1 MRRTFQL
8 WLFVS
13 VALAFAA
20 LFYLTYY
27 LQTKEAFNSAE
38 SLIELRMDD
47 AKKQISINENNLKAV
62 LDICNASMANDV
74 KTVAYILE
82 CVPAFATDA
91 HKLEELRQVM
101 GYDEIH
107 VVNKH
112 GLIENCAIDPVIGNA
127 EHYIGFNLKLHAQ
140 SEPFVHGIG
149 KKDFVLV
156 QPPLPRG
163 MDRKLFQYGGA
174 SRLDDEGIVQ
184 LGISVSFLE
193 RAMENNSL
201 ATLSPGLRI
210 GIGGEILILRGEKIV
225 GAARVDLEGRTL
237 TSIGLDQK
245 LIDDIHQGEGSFS
258 AEIDGVKFFGLY
270 IQSGDLTL
278 VGIMPNYEVTSKRNG
293 VAIQLIIA
301 GLVLMLVVFLSVSK
315 LVQTIVID
323 GIDRINI
330 SLGRIT
336 AGHLDEKVEE
346 DNSEEFR
353 KLSGGI
359 NTTVEALKGAIAAE
373 KTRLNSELE
382 FARAV
387 QISALPQIHDDP
399 RFEIYASME
408 AAKEV
413 GGDFYDFFIV
423 DESHLAFLIAD
434 VSGKGIPAAMFMMNA
449 KAQLKSNIL
458 NNPKKPLDEVIYDVN
473 NSICEGNDACMF
485 VTVFVGVLDLR
496 SGLLTYV
503 NAGHN
508 APIVRRAN
516 GEASWLPVE
525 NGFVIGGMDGVSYV
539 QETFQLSPG
548 DGVLLYTDGVTEAMN
563 PQLALY
569 GDDRL
574 ITLMDGPIMHSAPS
588 DCILDELK
596 GDVLAFADGAPQSDD
611 ITMLFLRYLG

>member
-27 LQTKEAFNSAE
+27 LQTKEAFSAAE
-38 SLIELRMDD
+38 SLIELRMED

-163 MDRKLFQYGGA
+163 MDRRLFQYGGA

-210 GIGGEILILRGEKIV
+210 GVGGEILILRGEKIV

-245 LIDDIHQGEGSFS
+245 LINDIHQGEGSFS
-258 AEIDGVKFFGLY
+258 AEIDGVKFFGLFV
-270 IQSGDLTL
+270 QSGDLTL
-278 VGIMPNYEVTSKRNG
+278 VGVMPNYEVTSKRNG

-323 GIDRINI
+323 GIDRINV

-458 NNPKKPLDEVIYDVN
+458 NNPQKPLNEVIYEVN

-508 APIVRRAN
+508 APVVRRAN

-525 NGFVIGGMDGVSYV
+525 NGFVIGGMDSVSYV
-539 QETFQLSPG
+539 QETFQLSPD
-548 DGVLLYTDGVTEAMN
+548 DGILLYTDGVTEAMN

>member
-27 LQTKEAFNSAE
+27 LQTKEAFSAAE
-38 SLIELRMDD
+38 SLIELRMED

-112 GLIENCAIDPVIGNA
+112 GLIENCAIDPIIGNA

-163 MDRKLFQYGGA
+163 MDRRLFQYGGA

-210 GIGGEILILRGEKIV
+210 GVGGEILILRGEKIV

-237 TSIGLDQK
+237 TSIGIDQK
-245 LIDDIHQGEGSFS
+245 LIDDIRQGEGSFS

-270 IQSGDLTL
+270 VQSGDLTL
-278 VGIMPNYEVTSKRNG
+278 VGVMPNYEVTSKRNG

-301 GLVLMLVVFLSVSK
+301 GFVLMLVVFLSVSK

-323 GIDRINI
+323 GIDRINV

-508 APIVRRAN
+508 APVVRRAN

-525 NGFVIGGMDGVSYV
+525 NGFVIGGMDSVSYV
-539 QETFQLSPG
+539 QETFQLSPD
-548 DGVLLYTDGVTEAMN
+548 DGILLYTDGVTEAMN

>member
-1 MRRTFQL
+1 MRRTFQF

-38 SLIELRMDD
+38 SLIELRMED

-270 IQSGDLTL
+270 VQSGDLTL

-323 GIDRINI
+323 GIDRINV

-336 AGHLDEKVEE
+336 AGHLNEKVQEE
-346 DNSEEFR
+346 NSIEFQ
-353 KLSGGI
+353 KLSSGI
-359 NTTVEALKGAIAAE
+359 NSMVAALKGAIAAE

-382 FARAV
+382 FAKMV
-387 QISALPQIHDDP
+387 QESTLPQIHSDP
-399 RFEIYASME
+399 RFQIFASMDT
-408 AAKEV
+408 AKEV
-413 GGDFYDFFIV
+413 GGDFYDFFRI
-423 DESHLAFLIAD
+423 DDSHLAFLIAD
-434 VSGKGIPAAMFMMNA
+434 VSGKGLPAAMFMMNA
-449 KAQLKSNIL
+449 KALLKSSL
-458 NNPKKPLDEVIYDVN
+458 LGSPGKPLDKVIASVN
-473 NSICEGNDACMF
+473 RSLCEGNDACMF
-485 VTVFVGVLDLR
+485 VTVFVGVLDLDT
-496 SGLLTYV
+496 GQMTYV

-508 APIVRRAN
+508 TPIIRRDN
-516 GEASWLPVE
+516 GDISWLPVE
-525 NGFVIGGMDGVSYV
+525 NGFVIGGMDNVNYV
-539 QETFQLSPG
+539 QESFVLAKG
-548 DGVLLYTDGVTEAMN
+548 DGILLYTDGVTEAMN
-563 PQLALY
+563 RQLALY

-574 ITLMDGPIMHSAPS
+574 LDLM
-588 DCILDELK
+588 K
-596 GDVLAFADGAPQSDD
+596 GDVMRTAAPEFVLEELKSDVAKFVNGAPQSDD

>member
-149 KKDFVLV
+149 KRDFVLV

-174 SRLDDEGIVQ
+174 SRLDDVGIVQ

-525 NGFVIGGMDGVSYV
+525 NGFVIGGMDGVSYA

>member
-149 KKDFVLV
+149 KRDFVLV

-174 SRLDDEGIVQ
+174 SRLDDVGIVQ

>member
-149 KKDFVLV
+149 KRDFVLV

-525 NGFVIGGMDGVSYV
+525 NGFVIGGMDGVSYA

>member
-27 LQTKEAFNSAE
+27 LQTKEAFSAAE
-38 SLIELRMDD
+38 SLIELRMED

-112 GLIENCAIDPVIGNA
+112 GLIENCAIDPIIGNA

-163 MDRKLFQYGGA
+163 MDRRLFQYGGA

-210 GIGGEILILRGEKIV
+210 GVGGEILILRGEKIV

-237 TSIGLDQK
+237 TSIGIDQK
-245 LIDDIHQGEGSFS
+245 LIDDIRQGEGSFS

-270 IQSGDLTL
+270 VQSGDLTL
-278 VGIMPNYEVTSKRNG
+278 VGVMPNYEVTSKRNG

-301 GLVLMLVVFLSVSK
+301 GFVLMLVVFLSVSK

-323 GIDRINI
+323 GIDRINV

-458 NNPKKPLDEVIYDVN
+458 NNPRKPLDEVIYDVN

-508 APIVRRAN
+508 APVVRRAN
-516 GEASWLPVE
+516 GKASWLPVE
-525 NGFVIGGMDGVSYV
+525 NGFVIGGMDSVSYV

-548 DGVLLYTDGVTEAMN
+548 DGILLYTDGVTEAMN

>member
-27 LQTKEAFNSAE
+27 LQTKEAFSAAE
-38 SLIELRMDD
+38 SLIELRTED

-163 MDRKLFQYGGA
+163 MDRRLFQYGGA

-210 GIGGEILILRGEKIV
+210 GVGGEILILRGEKIV

-237 TSIGLDQK
+237 TSIGIDQK
-245 LIDDIHQGEGSFS
+245 LIDDIRQGEGSFS

-270 IQSGDLTL
+270 VQSGDLTL
-278 VGIMPNYEVTSKRNG
+278 VGVMPNYEVTSKRNG

-323 GIDRINI
+323 GIDRINV

-458 NNPKKPLDEVIYDVN
+458 NNPRKPLDEVIYDVN

-508 APIVRRAN
+508 APVVRRAN

-525 NGFVIGGMDGVSYV
+525 NGFVIGGMDSVSYV
-539 QETFQLSPG
+539 QETFQLSPD
-548 DGVLLYTDGVTEAMN
+548 DGILLYTDGVTEAMN

>member
-1 MRRTFQL
+1 MRRSFQL

-27 LQTKEAFNSAE
+27 LQTKEAFDSAE
-38 SLIELRMDD
+38 AMIELRMED

-62 LDICNASMANDV
+62 LDICNASMANDI
-74 KTVAYILE
+74 KTVAYILA
-82 CVPAFATDA
+82 CAPVFATNSY
-91 HKLEELRQVM
+91 KLEELRRVM

-107 VVNKH
+107 VINKH

-127 EHYIGFNLKLHAQ
+127 ETYIGFNLKLHAQ

-210 GIGGEILILRGEKIV
+210 GVGGEILIVRGEKIV

-237 TSIGLDQK
+237 TSVGFDPK
-245 LIDDIHQGEGSFS
+245 LISELHQGEGSFS
-258 AEIDGVKFFGLY
+258 AEIDGVDFFGLY
-270 IQSGDLTL
+270 VQSGDLTL
-278 VGIMPNYEVTSKRNG
+278 LGVMPNYEITKKRNSI
-293 VAIQLIIA
+293 AIQLVISA
-301 GLVLMLVVFLSVSK
+301 LVLMLVVFLSVSK
-315 LVQTIVID
+315 LVQVIVID
-323 GIDRINI
+323 GIDRINA

-336 AGHLDEKVEE
+336 AGHLDEKVTENRSKEFEE
-346 DNSEEFR
+346 
-353 KLSGGI
+353 LSGGI

-399 RFEIYASME
+399 RFEIFASME

-458 NNPKKPLDEVIYDVN
+458 NNPQKPLDEVIYEVN

-496 SGLLTYV
+496 SGLMNYV

-508 APIVRRAN
+508 APIIRRAN
-516 GEASWLPVE
+516 GDASWLPVE
-525 NGFVIGGMDGVSYV
+525 NGFVIGGMDSVDYI
-539 QETFQLSPG
+539 QESVTLSPG
-548 DGVLLYTDGVTEAMN
+548 DGILLYTDGVTEAMN
-563 PQLALY
+563 RQLALY

-574 ITLMDGPIMHSAPS
+574 INLMDGPIMRSAPA
-588 DCILDELK
+588 DCILSELK
-596 GDVLAFADGAPQSDD
+596 SDVLAYADGAPQSDD
-611 ITMLFLRYLG
+611 ITMLFLHYLG

>member
-27 LQTKEAFNSAE
+27 LQTKEAFSAAE
-38 SLIELRMDD
+38 SLIELRMED

-112 GLIENCAIDPVIGNA
+112 GLIENCAIDPIIGNA

-210 GIGGEILILRGEKIV
+210 GVGGEILILRGEKIV

-237 TSIGLDQK
+237 TSIGIDQK
-245 LIDDIHQGEGSFS
+245 LIDDIRQGEGSFS

-278 VGIMPNYEVTSKRNG
+278 VEQG
-293 VAIQLIIA
+293 
-301 GLVLMLVVFLSVSK
+301 GLR
-315 LVQTIVID
+315 QD
-323 GIDRINI
+323 
-330 SLGRIT
+330 
-336 AGHLDEKVEE
+336 A
-346 DNSEEFR
+346 
-353 KLSGGI
+353 
-359 NTTVEALKGAIAAE
+359 
-373 KTRLNSELE
+373 
-382 FARAV
+382 
-387 QISALPQIHDDP
+387 
-399 RFEIYASME
+399 
-408 AAKEV
+408 
-413 GGDFYDFFIV
+413 V
-423 DESHLAFLIAD
+423 DE
-434 VSGKGIPAAMFMMNA
+434 
-449 KAQLKSNIL
+449 
-458 NNPKKPLDEVIYDVN
+458 
-473 NSICEGNDACMF
+473 EG
-485 VTVFVGVLDLR
+485 DLLE
-496 SGLLTYV
+496 S
-503 NAGHN
+503 
-508 APIVRRAN
+508 
-516 GEASWLPVE
+516 
-525 NGFVIGGMDGVSYV
+525 
-539 QETFQLSPG
+539 
-548 DGVLLYTDGVTEAMN
+548 
-563 PQLALY
+563 
-569 GDDRL
+569 
-574 ITLMDGPIMHSAPS
+574 
-588 DCILDELK
+588 
-596 GDVLAFADGAPQSDD
+596 
-611 ITMLFLRYLG
+611 

>member
-27 LQTKEAFNSAE
+27 LQTKEAFSAAE
-38 SLIELRMDD
+38 SLIELRMED

-163 MDRKLFQYGGA
+163 MDRRLFQYGGA

-210 GIGGEILILRGEKIV
+210 GVGGEILILRGEKIV

-237 TSIGLDQK
+237 TSIGIDQK
-245 LIDDIHQGEGSFS
+245 LIDDIRQGEGSFS

-270 IQSGDLTL
+270 VQSGDLTL
-278 VGIMPNYEVTSKRNG
+278 VGVMPNYEVTSKRNG

-301 GLVLMLVVFLSVSK
+301 GFVLMLVVFLSVSK

-323 GIDRINI
+323 GIDRINV

-458 NNPKKPLDEVIYDVN
+458 NNPRKPLDEVIYDVN

-508 APIVRRAN
+508 APVVRRAN

-525 NGFVIGGMDGVSYV
+525 NGFVIGGMDSVSYV

-548 DGVLLYTDGVTEAMN
+548 DGILLYTDGVTEAMN

-588 DCILDELK
+588 DCILNELK

>member
-27 LQTKEAFNSAE
+27 LQTKEAFSAAE
-38 SLIELRMDD
+38 SLIELRMED

-62 LDICNASMANDV
+62 LDICNTSMANDV

-91 HKLEELRQVM
+91 HKLEELRQIM

-149 KKDFVLV
+149 KKNFVLV

-210 GIGGEILILRGEKIV
+210 GVGGEILILRGEKIV

-237 TSIGLDQK
+237 TSIGIDQK
-245 LIDDIHQGEGSFS
+245 LIDDIRQGEGSFS

-270 IQSGDLTL
+270 VQSGDLTL
-278 VGIMPNYEVTSKRNG
+278 VGVMPNYEVTSKRNG

-323 GIDRINI
+323 GIDRINV

-458 NNPKKPLDEVIYDVN
+458 NNPRKPLDEVIYDVN

-508 APIVRRAN
+508 APVVRRAN

-525 NGFVIGGMDGVSYV
+525 NGFVIGGMDSVSYV
-539 QETFQLSPG
+539 QETFQLSPD
-548 DGVLLYTDGVTEAMN
+548 DGILLYTDGVTEAMN

-574 ITLMDGPIMHSAPS
+574 ITLMDGPIMHSAPF

>member
-27 LQTKEAFNSAE
+27 LQTKEAFSAAE
-38 SLIELRMDD
+38 SLIELRMED

-163 MDRKLFQYGGA
+163 MDRRLFQYGGA

-210 GIGGEILILRGEKIV
+210 GVGGEILILRGEKIV

-237 TSIGLDQK
+237 TSIGIDQK
-245 LIDDIHQGEGSFS
+245 LIDDIRQGEGSFS

-270 IQSGDLTL
+270 VQSGDLTL
-278 VGIMPNYEVTSKRNG
+278 VGVMPNYEVTSKRNG

-301 GLVLMLVVFLSVSK
+301 GFVLMLVVFLSVSK

-323 GIDRINI
+323 GIDRINV

-508 APIVRRAN
+508 APVVRRAN

-525 NGFVIGGMDGVSYV
+525 NGFVIGGMDSVSYV
-539 QETFQLSPG
+539 QETFQLSPD
-548 DGVLLYTDGVTEAMN
+548 DGILLYTDGVTEAMN